1 MGRFVW
7 CDIGMY
13 VCSSATVA
21 VQSNTLEFW
30 QCLHGRSQ
38 IRKRC
43 TLVDPLSTIQQL
55 PASCQPT
62 DMSHKTKGL

>member
-21 VQSNTLEFW
+21 VQSNTLRVLAVLAWKE
-30 QCLHGRSQ
+30 
-38 IRKRC
+38 
-43 TLVDPLSTIQQL
+43 PN
-55 PASCQPT
+55 
-62 DMSHKTKGL
+62 